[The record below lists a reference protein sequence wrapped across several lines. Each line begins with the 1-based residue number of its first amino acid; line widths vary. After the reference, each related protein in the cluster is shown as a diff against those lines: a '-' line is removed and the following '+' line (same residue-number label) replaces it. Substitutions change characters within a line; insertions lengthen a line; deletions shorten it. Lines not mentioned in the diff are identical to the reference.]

1 MPTKTNFAPNVSAQ
15 SQGDAARPGSLT
27 LRELLAGIPTTS
39 PISFAEAERKISGVA
54 YNSRQMTPG
63 SAFFAIRGEATDGNL
78 YVFDAA
84 TRGATAIISELPR
97 PSSAELNAEW
107 QALFARIGSV
117 AERKLVPA
125 SETSIQEFVPA
136 NVTWIQVREARKA
149 LSLASANLFRHP
161 AAALKLIGITGT
173 SGKTTTSFLV
183 DSILRAAG
191 ITAGLFGTVVYRTPR
206 AEIHATNTTPES
218 YEMQR
223 FFSEL
228 RDSGA
233 TAGVMEVSSHALSM
247 DRLWGCHFDVAVFTN
262 LTSDHLDFHK
272 NIEDYFAAKRS
283 LFEGTGAGKP
293 RVAVLNSDDPRA
305 KHLAGL
311 AEYAITFGMT
321 NGAKV
326 ITRNFTP
333 SFSGLQFTAQ
343 TPSGNIEVRSPLVGR
358 INVYN
363 ILCAIATG
371 LALEISPKIIEQGIA
386 QLQAVPGRFE
396 RIDCGQPFL
405 VIVDYAH
412 TDDSL
417 RKLLT
422 TARELHPEGRIIT
435 LFGNG
440 GDRDRTKRP
449 AMGETAGRASD
460 LVVLTVDNPRREDP
474 LRTINDAVVGVQ
486 RTRTPY
492 KVEPDRARAI
502 GIAFDEARAGDIV
515 LLVGKGHETY
525 QIMKDGP
532 VHFDER
538 EVARQLLYER
548 GYGNDKK

>member
-1 MPTKTNFAPNVSAQ
+1 MPAKTHLEPNASAQ
-15 SQGDAARPGSLT
+15 SQENILRPEGLT
-27 LRELLAGIPTTS
+27 LRELMSGISTTS
-39 PISFAEAERKISGVA
+39 PVSPAEAERKITEIA
-54 YNSRQMTPG
+54 YNSRQVKQG

-84 TRGATAIISELPR
+84 ARGATAIVSELPR
-97 PSSAELNAEW
+97 PNGAEPNAEW
-107 QALFARIGSV
+107 KTLFARIGTP
-117 AERKLVPA
+117 AESRIVPA
-125 SETSIQEFVPA
+125 S
-136 NVTWIQVREARKA
+136 VTWIQVPQARKA
-149 LSLASANLFRHP
+149 LSLASANLFKHP

-191 ITAGLFGTVVYRTPR
+191 IKAGLFGTVVNRTPR
-206 AEIHATNTTPES
+206 AEIKATNTTPES

-223 FFSEL
+223 FFAEL

-262 LTSDHLDFHK
+262 LTSDHLDYHK
-272 NIEDYFAAKRS
+272 NLDDYFAAKRQM
-283 LFEGTGAGKP
+283 FEGTGAGKP
-293 RVAVLNSDDPRA
+293 TVAVINSDDARG
-305 KHLAGL
+305 KQLIGL
-311 AEYAITFGMT
+311 AERTLTFGMT
-321 NGAKV
+321 NGAQV
-326 ITRNFTP
+326 ITRNFSP
-333 SFSGLQFTAQ
+333 SFSRLQFIAQ
-343 TPSGNIEVRSPLVGR
+343 TPSGNIDVRSPLVGR

-371 LALEISPKIIEQGIA
+371 LALNISPKIIEQGIA
-386 QLQAVPGRFE
+386 ALQAVPGRFE

-460 LVVLTVDNPRREDP
+460 LVVLTVDNPRSEDP
-474 LRTINDAVVGVQ
+474 LRTINDSVVGVQ

-492 KVEPDRARAI
+492 RVEPDRERAI
-502 GIAFDEARAGDIV
+502 GIAFDEAHAGDIV

-525 QIMKDGP
+525 QIMKEGR

-538 EVARQLLYER
+538 EVARRLLNER
-548 GYGNDKK
+548 GYGNDKE

>member
-1 MPTKTNFAPNVSAQ
+1 MPAKTHLEPNASAQ
-15 SQGDAARPGSLT
+15 SQGDAARPESLT
-27 LRELLAGIPTTS
+27 LRELLAGISTTA
-39 PISFAEAERKISGVA
+39 PISSAEAERKITGVA
-54 YNSRQMTPG
+54 YNSRQVTQG
-63 SAFFAIRGEATDGNL
+63 SAFFAIRGEATDGSL

-84 TRGATAIISELPR
+84 ARGATAIVSELPR
-97 PSSAELNAEW
+97 PTSAEPNAEW
-107 QALFARIGSV
+107 QAVFARTGIA
-117 AERKLVPA
+117 AERK
-125 SETSIQEFVPA
+125 IVPA
-136 NVTWIQVREARKA
+136 NVTWIQVPQARKA

-173 SGKTTTSFLV
+173 SGKTTTSFLI
-183 DSILRAAG
+183 DSVLRAAG

-206 AEIHATNTTPES
+206 SEIKATNTTPES
-218 YEMQR
+218 YEMQK
-223 FFSEL
+223 FFGEL

-233 TAGVMEVSSHALSM
+233 TAGVMEVSSHALAM

-262 LTSDHLDFHK
+262 LTSDHLDYHK
-272 NIEDYFAAKRS
+272 NIEDYFAAKRQ

-293 RVAVLNSDDPRA
+293 TVAVLNSDDPRA

-311 AEYAITFGMT
+311 AERSITFGMT

-333 SFSGLQFTAQ
+333 SFSGLQFTVQ
-343 TPSGNIEVRSPLVGR
+343 TPSGSIEVRSPLVGR

-371 LALEISPKIIEQGIA
+371 LALNIPVETIGKGIA
-386 QLQAVPGRFE
+386 ALQAVPGRFE

-449 AMGETAGRASD
+449 AMGETAGKASD
-460 LVVLTVDNPRREDP
+460 FVVLTVDNPRTEDP

-492 KVEPDRARAI
+492 KVESDRARAI
-502 GIAFDEARAGDIV
+502 GIAFDEARDGDIV

-548 GYGNDKK
+548 GYGNEKK

>member
-1 MPTKTNFAPNVSAQ
+1 MPAKTQLGPNIDTQ
-15 SQGDAARPGSLT
+15 SHGTSVRPESLT
-27 LRELLAGIPTTS
+27 LRELLSGIPTTL
-39 PISFAEAERKISGVA
+39 PISSSEAERKISEIA
-54 YNSRQMTPG
+54 YNSRQVKEG
-63 SAFFAIRGEATDGNL
+63 SAFFAIRGETTNGNL
-78 YVFDAA
+78 FVFDAA
-84 TRGATAIISELPR
+84 ARGATAIISELPR
-97 PSSAELNAEW
+97 PIRAESNAEW
-107 QALFARIGSV
+107 QALFARIGTP
-117 AERKLVPA
+117 AEARIIPP
-125 SETSIQEFVPA
+125 S
-136 NVTWIQVREARKA
+136 VTWIQVPEARKA

-191 ITAGLFGTVVYRTPR
+191 INAGLFGTVVYRTPR
-206 AEIHATNTTPES
+206 AEIKATNTTPES

-223 FFSEL
+223 FFAEL
-228 RDSGA
+228 CDSGA
-233 TAGVMEVSSHALSM
+233 TTGVMEVSSHALSM
-247 DRLWGCHFDVAVFTN
+247 DRMWGCHFDVAVFTN
-262 LTSDHLDFHK
+262 LTSDHLDYHK
-272 NIEDYFAAKRS
+272 NLDDYFAAKRQ

-293 RVAVLNSDDPRA
+293 TIAVINSDDVRG
-305 KHLAGL
+305 KQLVGL
-311 AEYAITFGMT
+311 AERTLTFGMT
-321 NGAKV
+321 NGAQV

-333 SFSGLQFTAQ
+333 SFSGLQFIAQ
-343 TPSGNIEVRSPLVGR
+343 TPSGTIEVRSPLVGR

-371 LALEISPKIIEQGIA
+371 LALNISPKIIEKGIA
-386 QLQAVPGRFE
+386 ELQAVPGRFE
-396 RIDCGQPFL
+396 RIDDGQPFL

-460 LVVLTVDNPRREDP
+460 LVVLTVDNPRSEDP

-492 KVEPDRARAI
+492 RVEPDRERAI

-538 EVARQLLYER
+538 EVARRLLHER
-548 GYGNDKK
+548 GYGSGKK

>member
-1 MPTKTNFAPNVSAQ
+1 MPAKLHVAPNEHAQ
-15 SQGDAARPGSLT
+15 SHENVLRPESLT
-27 LRELLAGIPTTS
+27 LRELLTGIATIFPVS
-39 PISFAEAERKISGVA
+39 PAEGERKISEIA
-54 YNSRQMTPG
+54 YNSRNAKHG
-63 SAFFAIRGEATDGNL
+63 SAFFAIRGETTNGNL
-78 YVFDAA
+78 FVFDAA
-84 TRGATAIISELPR
+84 ARGVTAIVSEMPR
-97 PSSAELNAEW
+97 PGNVQSDPEW
-107 QALFARIGSV
+107 QALFARAGTPAAPRI
-117 AERKLVPA
+117 VPA
-125 SETSIQEFVPA
+125 S
-136 NVTWIQVREARKA
+136 VTWIRVADARKA

-161 AAALKLIGITGT
+161 TSTLKLIGITGT

-191 ITAGLFGTVVYRTPR
+191 INTGLFGTVVYRTPR
-206 AEIHATNTTPES
+206 SETKATNTTPES

-223 FFSEL
+223 FFAEL

-247 DRLWGCHFDVAVFTN
+247 DRLWGCRFDVAVFTN
-262 LTSDHLDFHK
+262 LTSDHLDYHK
-272 NIEDYFAAKRS
+272 NLDDYFAAKRQ

-293 RVAVLNSDDPRA
+293 TIAVINTDDARG
-305 KHLAGL
+305 KQLVGM
-311 AEYAITFGMT
+311 AERTLTFGMT
-321 NGAKV
+321 NGAQV

-343 TPSGNIEVRSPLVGR
+343 TPSGNIEIRSPLVGR

-363 ILCAIATG
+363 ILCAVATG
-371 LALEISPKIIEQGIA
+371 LALNISPKVIEKGISS
-386 QLQAVPGRFE
+386 LHAVPGRFE

-460 LVVLTVDNPRREDP
+460 LVVLTVDNPRSEDP
-474 LRTINDAVVGVQ
+474 LRTINDSVVGVQ

-492 KVEPDRARAI
+492 KVEPDRERAI

-538 EVARQLLYER
+538 EVARRLLYER
-548 GYGNDKK
+548 GYGNGTK

>member
-1 MPTKTNFAPNVSAQ
+1 MLAKTQPGPNV
-15 SQGDAARPGSLT
+15 DAESHETSVRPESLT
-27 LRELLAGIPTTS
+27 LRELLSGIHTTL
-39 PISFAEAERKISGVA
+39 PITPSEAERKISEIA
-54 YNSRQMTPG
+54 YNSRQVKQG
-63 SAFFAIRGEATDGNL
+63 SAFFAIRGETTDGNL
-78 YVFDAA
+78 FVFDAA
-84 TRGATAIISELPR
+84 ARGATGIISELPR
-97 PSSAELNAEW
+97 PSSAESNADW
-107 QALFARIGSV
+107 QALFARIATPTEARIIPPS
-117 AERKLVPA
+117 
-125 SETSIQEFVPA
+125 
-136 NVTWIQVREARKA
+136 VTWIQVPEARKA

-173 SGKTTTSFLV
+173 SGKTTTSFLI

-191 ITAGLFGTVVYRTPR
+191 INAGLFGTVVYRTPR
-206 AEIHATNTTPES
+206 AEVKATNTTPES

-223 FFSEL
+223 FFAEL

-247 DRLWGCHFDVAVFTN
+247 DRLWGCHFDTAVFTN
-262 LTSDHLDFHK
+262 LTSDHLDYHK
-272 NIEDYFAAKRS
+272 NLDDYFAAKRQM
-283 LFEGTGAGKP
+283 FEGTGAGKP
-293 RVAVLNSDDPRA
+293 TIAVINSDDARG
-305 KHLAGL
+305 KQLIGL
-311 AEYAITFGMT
+311 AERTFTFGMT
-321 NGAKV
+321 NGAQI

-343 TPSGNIEVRSPLVGR
+343 TPNGNIEVRSPLVGR

-371 LALEISPKIIEQGIA
+371 LAFNISPKIIEKGIA
-386 QLQAVPGRFE
+386 SLQAVPGRFE

-460 LVVLTVDNPRREDP
+460 LVVLTVDNPRSEDP

-492 KVEPDRARAI
+492 KVEPDRERAI
-502 GIAFDEARAGDIV
+502 GMAFDEARAGDIV

-538 EVARQLLYER
+538 EVARRLLHER
-548 GYGNDKK
+548 GYGSGEK

>member
-1 MPTKTNFAPNVSAQ
+1 MAAKTDLEPNMSEQ
-15 SQGDAARPGSLT
+15 SHETTVRPESLT
-27 LRELLAGIPTTS
+27 LRELLAGIPTTA
-39 PISFAEAERKISGVA
+39 PISSAEAERKISEIA
-54 YNSRQMTPG
+54 YNSRQVKLG

-78 YVFDAA
+78 FAFDAA
-84 TRGATAIISELPR
+84 ARGATAIISELPR
-97 PSSAELNAEW
+97 PSVSESNAEW
-107 QALFARIGSV
+107 QAVFARTGIA
-117 AERKLVPA
+117 AERK
-125 SETSIQEFVPA
+125 IVPA
-136 NVTWIQVREARKA
+136 NVTWIQVPQARKA

-173 SGKTTTSFLV
+173 SGKTTTSFLI
-183 DSILRAAG
+183 DSILRTAG
-191 ITAGLFGTVVYRTPR
+191 INAGLFGTVVYRTPR

-223 FFSEL
+223 FFGEL
-228 RDSGA
+228 RDAGA

-262 LTSDHLDFHK
+262 LTSDHLDYHK
-272 NIEDYFAAKRS
+272 NIEDYFAAKRQ

-293 RVAVLNSDDPRA
+293 RVAVLNSDDARA

-311 AEYAITFGMT
+311 AERSITFGMT

-326 ITRNFTP
+326 ITKNFTP

-371 LALEISPKIIEQGIA
+371 LAMEIAPATIEKGIA
-386 QLQAVPGRFE
+386 VLQAVPGRFE

-460 LVVLTVDNPRREDP
+460 LVVLTVDNPRTEDP

-538 EVARQLLYER
+538 EVARNMLYVR
-548 GYGNDKK
+548 GYEADKK

>member
-1 MPTKTNFAPNVSAQ
+1 MMTAKAHLEPNASAQ
-15 SQGDAARPGSLT
+15 SREDAARPESLT
-27 LRELLAGIPTTS
+27 LRELLAGISTGA
-39 PISFAEAERKISGVA
+39 PISSADGERIISGIA
-54 YNSRQMTPG
+54 YSSKQVMPG
-63 SAFFAIRGEATDGNL
+63 AVFFAIRGEAVDGNSF
-78 YVFDAA
+78 VFDAIE
-84 TRGATAIISELPR
+84 RGATAIVSELPR
-97 PSSAELNAEW
+97 LDVAQPTSEWKTILARSARAGESKIIPS
-107 QALFARIGSV
+107 
-117 AERKLVPA
+117 
-125 SETSIQEFVPA
+125 
-136 NVTWIQVREARKA
+136 NVIWIQVPQARKA

-161 AAALKLIGITGT
+161 AAGLKLIGITGT
-173 SGKTTTSFLV
+173 SGKTTTSFLI
-183 DSILRAAG
+183 DSVLRAAG
-191 ITAGLFGTVVYRTPR
+191 INAGLFGTVVYRTPR
-206 AEIHATNTTPES
+206 SETKATNTTPES

-262 LTSDHLDFHK
+262 LTSDHLDYHK
-272 NIEDYFAAKRS
+272 TIEHYFAAKRQ

-293 RVAVLNSDDPRA
+293 TVAVLNSDDPRA

-311 AEYAITFGMT
+311 AERSITFGMT

-326 ITRNFTP
+326 ITKNFTP
-333 SFSGLQFTAQ
+333 SFSGLQFTVQ

-371 LALEISPKIIEQGIA
+371 LALNIPAETIGKGIA
-386 QLQAVPGRFE
+386 ALQAVPGRFE

-460 LVVLTVDNPRREDP
+460 LVVLTVDNPRNEDP

-492 KVEPDRARAI
+492 KVESDRARAI
-502 GIAFDEARAGDIV
+502 GIAFDEARDGDIV

-525 QIMKDGP
+525 QIMKDGS

-548 GYGNDKK
+548 GYGNEKK

>member
-1 MPTKTNFAPNVSAQ
+1 MPAKTHLEPNVSAQ
-15 SQGDAARPGSLT
+15 SHEPLLRQESLT
-27 LRELLAGIPTTS
+27 LRELLAGISTTS
-39 PISFAEAERKISGVA
+39 PVSSVEAERKITEVA
-54 YNSRQMTPG
+54 YNSRQVKQG
-63 SAFFAIRGEATDGNL
+63 SAFFAIRGETTDGNL
-78 YVFDAA
+78 FVFDAA
-84 TRGATAIISELPR
+84 ARGATAIISELPR
-97 PSSAELNAEW
+97 PTVTDPNAEW
-107 QALFARIGSV
+107 QTVFARTGSA
-117 AERKLVPA
+117 AERKTIP
-125 SETSIQEFVPA
+125 P
-136 NVTWIQVREARKA
+136 NVTWVQVPQARKA

-161 AAALKLIGITGT
+161 TAALKLIGVTGT

-191 ITAGLFGTVVYRTPR
+191 ISAGLFGTVVYRTPR
-206 AEIHATNTTPES
+206 TEIHATNTTPES

-223 FFSEL
+223 FFAEL

-262 LTSDHLDFHK
+262 LTSDHLDYHK
-272 NIEDYFAAKRS
+272 NLDDYFAAKRQ

-293 RVAVLNSDDPRA
+293 NVAVINSDDARG
-305 KHLAGL
+305 KQLVGVAGRT
-311 AEYAITFGMT
+311 ITFGMT

-333 SFSGLQFTAQ
+333 SFSELQFTAQ

-371 LALEISPKIIEQGIA
+371 LALEIAAATIEKGINA
-386 QLQAVPGRFE
+386 LQAVPGRFE

-460 LVVLTVDNPRREDP
+460 LVVLTVDNPRSEDP

-492 KVEPDRARAI
+492 KVEPDRERAI

-538 EVARQLLYER
+538 EVARRLLIER
-548 GYGNDKK
+548 GYGNEKK

>member
-1 MPTKTNFAPNVSAQ
+1 MPAKTHIEPNDSAQ
-15 SQGDAARPGSLT
+15 SQGDAARPESLT
-27 LRELLAGIPTTS
+27 LRELLAGISTTS
-39 PISFAEAERKISGVA
+39 AISSAEAERKITGIA
-54 YNSRQMTPG
+54 YNSRQVAQG

-84 TRGATAIISELPR
+84 ARGATAIISELPR
-97 PSSAELNAEW
+97 PTSSEPNAEW
-107 QALFARIGSV
+107 QAVFARTGIA
-117 AERKLVPA
+117 AERK
-125 SETSIQEFVPA
+125 IVPA
-136 NVTWIQVREARKA
+136 NVTWIQVPQARKV

-173 SGKTTTSFLV
+173 SGKTTTSFLI
-183 DSILRAAG
+183 DSVLRAAG

-206 AEIHATNTTPES
+206 SETKATNTTPES

-223 FFSEL
+223 FFGEL

-233 TAGVMEVSSHALSM
+233 TAGVMEVSSHALAM

-262 LTSDHLDFHK
+262 LTSDHLDYHK
-272 NIEDYFAAKRS
+272 NIEDYFAAKRQ

-293 RVAVLNSDDPRA
+293 TVAVLNSDDPRA

-311 AEYAITFGMT
+311 AERSITFGMT

-326 ITRNFTP
+326 ITKNFTP
-333 SFSGLQFTAQ
+333 SFSGLQFTVQ
-343 TPSGNIEVRSPLVGR
+343 TPSGAIEVRSPLVGR

-371 LALEISPKIIEQGIA
+371 LAMNIPVETIGKGIA
-386 QLQAVPGRFE
+386 ALQAVPGRFE

-449 AMGETAGRASD
+449 AMGETAGKASD
-460 LVVLTVDNPRREDP
+460 LVVLTVDNPRTEDP

-492 KVEPDRARAI
+492 KVESDRARAI

-525 QIMKDGP
+525 QIMKEGP

-548 GYGNDKK
+548 GYGNEKK

>member
-1 MPTKTNFAPNVSAQ
+1 MPTKINLEPNAAAQ
-15 SQGDAARPGSLT
+15 SQEGAARPEGLT
-27 LRELLAGIPTTS
+27 LRELLAGIPITS
-39 PISFAEAERKISGVA
+39 PISSVEAERKITGVA
-54 YNSRQMTPG
+54 YSSRQIAQG

-84 TRGATAIISELPR
+84 ARGATAIISELPR
-97 PSSAELNAEW
+97 PTSAEPNAEW
-107 QALFARIGSV
+107 QALFARTGIA
-117 AERKLVPA
+117 AERK
-125 SETSIQEFVPA
+125 IVPA
-136 NVTWIQVREARKA
+136 NVSWIQVPQARKA

-173 SGKTTTSFLV
+173 SGKTTTSFLI
-183 DSILRAAG
+183 DSVLRAAG

-206 AEIHATNTTPES
+206 SETKATNTTPES

-223 FFSEL
+223 FFGEL

-233 TAGVMEVSSHALSM
+233 TAGVMEVSSHALAM
-247 DRLWGCHFDVAVFTN
+247 DRLWGCRFDVAVFTN
-262 LTSDHLDFHK
+262 LTSDHLDYHK
-272 NIEDYFAAKRS
+272 NIEDYFAAKRQ

-293 RVAVLNSDDPRA
+293 TVAVLNSDDPRA
-305 KHLAGL
+305 KYLAGL
-311 AEYAITFGMT
+311 AERSITFGMT

-326 ITRNFTP
+326 ITKNFTP
-333 SFSGLQFTAQ
+333 SFSGLQFTVQ

-371 LALEISPKIIEQGIA
+371 LAMNIPVETIGKGIA
-386 QLQAVPGRFE
+386 ALQAVPGRFE

-460 LVVLTVDNPRREDP
+460 LVVLTVDNPRSEDP

-502 GIAFDEARAGDIV
+502 GMAFDEARAGDIV

-538 EVARQLLYER
+538 EVARKLLYER
-548 GYGNDKK
+548 GYGNEKK

>member
-1 MPTKTNFAPNVSAQ
+1 MPAKIHLDPNVSVQ
-15 SQGDAARPGSLT
+15 SNETMPRPESLT
-27 LRELLAGIPTTS
+27 VRELLSGIHTTAPVS
-39 PISFAEAERKISGVA
+39 PAEAERKITEVA
-54 YNSRQMTPG
+54 YNSRLVKPG
-63 SAFFAIRGEATDGNL
+63 SAFFAIRGETTDGNL
-78 YVFDAA
+78 FVFDAA
-84 TRGATAIISELPR
+84 ARGATAIISELPR
-97 PSSAELNAEW
+97 PTSAEQNAAW
-107 QALFARIGSV
+107 QTLFARISTP
-117 AERKLVPA
+117 AEYRVIP
-125 SETSIQEFVPA
+125 P
-136 NVTWIQVREARKA
+136 NVTWIRVPQTRKA

-191 ITAGLFGTVVYRTPR
+191 INAGLFGTVVYRTPL
-206 AEIHATNTTPES
+206 AEIKATNTTPES

-223 FFSEL
+223 FFAEL

-233 TAGVMEVSSHALSM
+233 AAGVMEVSSHALSM
-247 DRLWGCHFDVAVFTN
+247 DRLWGCRFDVAVFTN
-262 LTSDHLDFHK
+262 LTSDHLDYHK
-272 NIEDYFAAKRS
+272 NLDDYFAAKRQ

-293 RVAVLNSDDPRA
+293 TVAVINSDDARG
-305 KHLAGL
+305 KQL
-311 AEYAITFGMT
+311 AELAERTITFGMT

-333 SFSGLQFTAQ
+333 SFSGLQFTVQ

-371 LALEISPKIIEQGIA
+371 LALEIAPSVIEKGIA
-386 QLQAVPGRFE
+386 ALRAVPGRFE

-460 LVVLTVDNPRREDP
+460 LVVLTVDNPRSEDP

-492 KVEPDRARAI
+492 RVEPDRERAI

-525 QIMKDGP
+525 QIMKEGP

-538 EVARQLLYER
+538 EVARRLLNER
-548 GYGNDKK
+548 GYGNGKK

>member
-1 MPTKTNFAPNVSAQ
+1 MLAKTHLEPNVSAQ
-15 SQGDAARPGSLT
+15 SNETTLRPESLT
-27 LRELLAGIPTTS
+27 VRELLSGISTTS
-39 PISFAEAERKISGVA
+39 PISPAEAERKITGVA
-54 YNSRQMTPG
+54 YNSRQVTQG
-63 SAFFAIRGEATDGNL
+63 SAFFAIRGETTDGNL
-78 YVFDAA
+78 FVFDAA
-84 TRGATAIISELPR
+84 ARGATAIISELAR
-97 PSSAELNAEW
+97 PTTAEPNPEW
-107 QALFARIGSV
+107 LAVFARTGMA
-117 AERKLVPA
+117 AERKIVPA
-125 SETSIQEFVPA
+125 S
-136 NVTWIQVREARKA
+136 VTWIQVPYARKA
-149 LSLASANLFRHP
+149 LSLASANLFRQP

-191 ITAGLFGTVVYRTPR
+191 ISAGLFGTVVYRTPR

-223 FFSEL
+223 FFAEL

-262 LTSDHLDFHK
+262 LTSDHLDYHK
-272 NIEDYFAAKRS
+272 NLDDYFTAKRQ

-293 RVAVLNSDDPRA
+293 TVAVINSDDARG
-305 KHLAGL
+305 KQLAGL
-311 AEYAITFGMT
+311 AERTITFGMT

-333 SFSGLQFTAQ
+333 SFSGLQLTVQ

-371 LALEISPKIIEQGIA
+371 LAMDIVPATIERGINA
-386 QLQAVPGRFE
+386 LQAVPGRFE
-396 RIDCGQPFL
+396 RVDCGQPFL

-417 RKLLT
+417 RKLLA

-460 LVVLTVDNPRREDP
+460 LVVLTVDNPRSEDP

-492 KVEPDRARAI
+492 KVEPDRERAI

-525 QIMKDGP
+525 QIMKEGP

-538 EVARQLLYER
+538 EVARRLLIER
-548 GYGNDKK
+548 GYENAKK

>member
-1 MPTKTNFAPNVSAQ
+1 LKVPAKIHSEPNTAAHPEDTVVRPKAISLRDLFTGISTAGPLSSTDDEREVSA
-15 SQGDAARPGSLT
+15 
-27 LRELLAGIPTTS
+27 
-39 PISFAEAERKISGVA
+39 VA
-54 YNSRQMTPG
+54 YNSREVVPG

-78 YVFDAA
+78 YVFDAIQ
-84 TRGATAIISELPR
+84 RGATAIVSELGR
-97 PSSAELNAEW
+97 PNGTASSGDW
-107 QALFARIGSV
+107 QKLLARITTP
-117 AERKLVPA
+117 AEKRTIPA
-125 SETSIQEFVPA
+125 T
-136 NVTWIQVREARKA
+136 VTWIQVPEARKA
-149 LSLASANLFRHP
+149 LSLASANIFRHP

-183 DSILRAAG
+183 DSILRSAG
-191 ITAGLFGTVVYRTPR
+191 LTTGLFGTVVYRTPR
-206 AEIHATNTTPES
+206 AEVHATNTTPES

-223 FFSEL
+223 FFSDL
-228 RDSGA
+228 RDAGG
-233 TAGVMEVSSHALSM
+233 TAAVMEVSSHALSM

-262 LTSDHLDFHK
+262 LTSDHLDYH
-272 NIEDYFAAKRS
+272 NDLDNYFAAKRR
-283 LFEGTGAGKP
+283 LFEGTGSGKP
-293 RVAVLNSDDPRA
+293 SVGVINTDDPRG
-305 KHLAGL
+305 KQLVGLAGRTL
-311 AEYAITFGMT
+311 TFGMT
-321 NGAKV
+321 NGAQV
-326 ITRNFTP
+326 TTRNFEP
-333 SFSGLQFTAQ
+333 SFSGLQFTVQ
-343 TPSGNIEVRSPLVGR
+343 TPEGKIEVRTRLVGR

-371 LALEISPKIIEQGIA
+371 LAFGIPLSTVEKGIA
-386 QLQAVPGRFE
+386 QLRAVPGRFE

-417 RKLLT
+417 RKLLV

-460 LVVLTVDNPRREDP
+460 LVVLTVDNPRTEDP

-492 KVEPDRARAI
+492 KVEPDRERAI
-502 GIAFDEARAGDIV
+502 GIAFDAARPGDIV

-525 QIMKDGP
+525 QIMKEGP

-538 EVARQLLYER
+538 GVARRLLLER
-548 GYGNDKK
+548 GYSGSQ

>member
-1 MPTKTNFAPNVSAQ
+1 MLANAHLEPDTSAK
-15 SQGDAARPGSLT
+15 SQDAAARPESLT
-27 LRELLAGIPTTS
+27 VRELLAGISTS
-39 PISFAEAERKISGVA
+39 APISSAEAERKISGIA
-54 YNSRQMTPG
+54 YNSKQVTQG

-84 TRGATAIISELPR
+84 ARGATAIISELPR
-97 PSSAELNAEW
+97 PTISESNPEW
-107 QALFARIGSV
+107 QAVFARTGIA
-117 AERKLVPA
+117 AERK
-125 SETSIQEFVPA
+125 IVPA
-136 NVTWIQVREARKA
+136 NVTWIQVPQARKA

-161 AAALKLIGITGT
+161 AAALNLIGITGT

-233 TAGVMEVSSHALSM
+233 TAGVMEVSSHALAM

-262 LTSDHLDFHK
+262 LTSDHLDYH
-272 NIEDYFAAKRS
+272 NTIEDYFAAKRQ

-311 AEYAITFGMT
+311 AEHAITFGMT

-371 LALEISPKIIEQGIA
+371 LALEISPKVIEQGIA

-538 EVARQLLYER
+538 GVARQLLYER
-548 GYGNDKK
+548 GYGNEKK

>member
-1 MPTKTNFAPNVSAQ
+1 MPAKIHLEPNMSAQ
-15 SQGDAARPGSLT
+15 SNEGISRPESLT
-27 LRELLAGIPTTS
+27 LRELLSGVSTTA
-39 PISFAEAERKISGVA
+39 PISSAEAERKITGIA
-54 YNSRQMTPG
+54 YNSRQVTQG

-84 TRGATAIISELPR
+84 ARGATAIVSELPR
-97 PSSAELNAEW
+97 PIISEPNVEW
-107 QALFARIGSV
+107 QAVFARTGIA
-117 AERKLVPA
+117 AERK
-125 SETSIQEFVPA
+125 IVPA
-136 NVTWIQVREARKA
+136 NVTWIQVPQARKA

-191 ITAGLFGTVVYRTPR
+191 INAGLFGTVVYRTPR
-206 AEIHATNTTPES
+206 AEVHATNTTPES
-218 YEMQR
+218 FEMQR
-223 FFSEL
+223 FFAEL

-262 LTSDHLDFHK
+262 LTSDHLDYHK
-272 NIEDYFAAKRS
+272 NLDDYFAAKRQ

-293 RVAVLNSDDPRA
+293 TVAVINSDDARG
-305 KHLAGL
+305 KQLAGL
-311 AEYAITFGMT
+311 AERTITFGMT

-333 SFSGLQFTAQ
+333 SFSGLQFTVQ

-371 LALEISPKIIEQGIA
+371 LALEISPSIIEKGIA

-417 RKLLT
+417 RKLLA

-460 LVVLTVDNPRREDP
+460 LVVLTVDNPRGEDP

-492 KVEPDRARAI
+492 KVESDRARAI

-548 GYGNDKK
+548 GYGNEKK